1 MGMNI
6 VSDSRRASARKHA
19 RRAYQCSCGKTVRG
33 NGGWSSHRKACR
45 KMREISEGRDISPSQ
60 SKPGLLP

>member
-6 VSDSRRASARKHA
+6 VSDKRRAAARKHA
-19 RRAYQCSCGKTVRG
+19 TRVHTCSCGKTVRG

-45 KMREISEGRDISPSQ
+45 KNKESCPSG
-60 SKPGLLP
+60 KGAAC